1 MLDFSFFRNFYPP
14 FMKRISAQSKLL
26 ACVLGLFFFC
36 LHGRAQCEADH
47 TIVMADYYFA
57 PSELTIL
64 PGETV
69 AFVNVQGTHDV
80 NGITNTLTGE
90 SWSNPSEFYLEQT
103 EGTEEGTCMGVV
115 TFDIPGVY
123 NFDSSIGFQ
132 AQLGMLG
139 TITVDAFTLLDLMLS
154 WNNDE
159 STPSAWQSTYA
170 IQFSC
175 LSCAEALTGIS
186 EYTVFLP
193 NDDAIAELGDLMNL
207 GQFDMLAIPDF
218 QDILEYH
225 IVEGIYLAEDLEP
238 GMALPTLLGEDA
250 IVGQGA
256 GGVLTIDGAN
266 IVETNYT
273 ADNGV
278 VHIIDYGMAPSSS
291 PEATVYQIVVE
302 SPNHTLFEQE
312 LVANLL
318 NDDLIGQPVINDNED
333 APGHFTV
340 FAPTDEAILAF
351 AEENGFDDVDDL
363 FDSPDWDEILR
374 RHIVEVPLT
383 SDQLGNNGLHI
394 SYGGDAIYSFVNDEG
409 IFIENALITV
419 PDLLA
424 YNGVVHVIKEVIDF
438 NFPNP
443 IGTCGTWTLNMY
455 APSGEGWSGVMQVLV
470 DNVLVGE
477 PTVQDGFS
485 NSYAFAV
492 NEGSVVDMNYVSMF
506 AGWPGNFEVVDAEGT
521 VLFDSDSPANS
532 SFQFGSAA
540 GVYGL
545 KACEEVAPECS
556 ELKVTLYSDYDG
568 WDSASLWVYDG
579 PVIADIIGG
588 YWFNGEV
595 LIGYVDIQDGDDI
608 NFEVNGGYYPQSY
621 SYKVEDEAGNLLVEQ
636 VEQNVP
642 AENVYGVVICSES
655 GIDEESGL
663 MEVRFVPNPAKGSVL
678 LSGIATDLN
687 WKLTVRTLLG
697 QEVLFQYGRGQS
709 TLDLSRLTA
718 GTYLGQ
724 IQTQKG
730 ASLVL
735 RLVVK

>member
-170 IQFSC
+170 MQYSC

-193 NDDAIAELGDLMNL
+193 NDDAIAALGDLMNL

-608 NFEVNGGYYPQSY
+608 NFEVNGGYYPQYY
-621 SYKVEDEAGNLLVEQ
+621 SYKVEDEAGNLLVDQ
-636 VEQNVP
+636 VEQYVP
-642 AENVYGVVICSES
+642 AENVYGVFICSATE
-655 GIDEESGL
+655 IDEESGI
-663 MEVRFVPNPAKGSVL
+663 MEVRFVPNPAQGSVM
-678 LSGIATDLN
+678 LSGIAADVN
-687 WKLTVRTLLG
+687 WELTIRTLLG
-697 QEVLFQYGRGQS
+697 QEVLVHYGRGQS

-724 IQTQKG
+724 IQTQEG
-730 ASLVL
+730 NSLVL
-735 RLVVK
+735 RLVVR

>member
-1 MLDFSFFRNFYPP
+1 
-14 FMKRISAQSKLL
+14 
-26 ACVLGLFFFC
+26 
-36 LHGRAQCEADH
+36 
-47 TIVMADYYFA
+47 
-57 PSELTIL
+57 
-64 PGETV
+64 
-69 AFVNVQGTHDV
+69 
-80 NGITNTLTGE
+80 
-90 SWSNPSEFYLEQT
+90 
-103 EGTEEGTCMGVV
+103 MGVV

-170 IQFSC
+170 MQYSC

-193 NDDAIAELGDLMNL
+193 NDDAIAALGDLMNL
-207 GQFDMLAIPDF
+207 NQFDMLAIPDF
-218 QDILEYH
+218 EDILEYH
-225 IVEGIYLAEDLEP
+225 IVEGIYLAEELES

-256 GGVLTIDGAN
+256 VGGLTIDGAN

-302 SPNHTLFEQE
+302 SPSHTLFEQE

-340 FAPTDEAILAF
+340 FAPTNEAIFAF

-394 SYGGDAIYSFVNDEG
+394 SYGGDPIYSFVEDDD

-424 YNGVVHVIKEVIDF
+424 YNGVVHVINEVIDF

-443 IGTCGTWTLNMY
+443 VGTCGTWTLNMY

-556 ELKVTLYSDYDG
+556 EIKVTLYSDYDG
-568 WDSASLWVYDG
+568 WDLASLRVYDG
-579 PVIADIIGG
+579 PFIADIIGG

-621 SYKVEDEAGNLLVEQ
+621 SYKVEDEAGNLLVDQ

-642 AENVYGVVICSES
+642 AGNVYGVVICSES

>member
-1 MLDFSFFRNFYPP
+1 
-14 FMKRISAQSKLL
+14 MKLISAQSKLL
-26 ACVLGLFFFC
+26 TPVIGLFFFC

-170 IQFSC
+170 MQYSC

-193 NDDAIAELGDLMNL
+193 NDDAIAALGDLMNL
-207 GQFDMLAIPDF
+207 NQFDMLAIPDF
-218 QDILEYH
+218 EDILEYH
-225 IVEGIYLAEDLEP
+225 IVEGIYLAEELES

-250 IVGQGA
+250 IVGQVA
-256 GGVLTIDGAN
+256 GGGLTIDGAN
-266 IVETNYT
+266 IVETNYI

-302 SPNHTLFEQE
+302 SPSHTLFEQE

-318 NDDLIGQPVINDNED
+318 NDDLIGQPVINDNVD

-340 FAPTDEAILAF
+340 FAPTDEAIFAF

-394 SYGGDAIYSFVNDEG
+394 SYGGDPIYSFVEDG
-409 IFIENALITV
+409 DIFIENALITV

-443 IGTCGTWTLNMY
+443 VGTCGTWTLNMY
-455 APSGEGWSGVMQVLV
+455 APYGEGWSGVMQVLV

-521 VLFDSDSPANS
+521 VLFDSDSQSNS

-556 ELKVTLYSDYDG
+556 EIKVTLYSDYEG
-568 WDSASLWVYDG
+568 WDLASLRVYDG

-608 NFEVNGGYYPQSY
+608 NFEVNGGYEPQSY
-621 SYKVEDEAGNLLVEQ
+621 SYKVEDEAGNLLVDQ

-663 MEVRFVPNPAKGSVL
+663 MEVRFVPNPAKGSVM
-678 LSGIATDLN
+678 LSGIAADVN

-697 QEVLFQYGRGQS
+697 QEVLIQFGRGQS

-724 IQTQKG
+724 IQTQED

-735 RLVVK
+735 RLVVR

>member
-1 MLDFSFFRNFYPP
+1 M
-14 FMKRISAQSKLL
+14 KLL
-26 ACVLGLFFFC
+26 TLIICLFCFC
-36 LHGRAQCEADH
+36 LHSRSQCDADH

-57 PSELTIL
+57 PTDLVIL

-69 AFVNVQGTHDV
+69 AFINVQGTHDV
-80 NGITNTLTGE
+80 NGITNSLTGE
-90 SWSNPSEFYLEQT
+90 SWGNPTEFYLEQT
-103 EGTEEGTCMGVV
+103 EGTEDGTCMGVV
-115 TFDIPGVY
+115 TFDVPGVY

-132 AQLGMLG
+132 AQLGMVG
-139 TITVDAFTLLDLMLS
+139 SITVDAFTLLDLMLS
-154 WNNDE
+154 WNGDE
-159 STPSAWQSTYA
+159 SAPNAWQSTYA
-170 IQFSC
+170 MQYSC
-175 LSCAEALTGIS
+175 PSCAEALTGIE

-193 NDDAIAELGDLMNL
+193 NDDAIAALGDLMNL
-207 GQFDMLAIPDF
+207 NQFDMLAIPDF

-225 IVEGIYLAEDLEP
+225 IVEGIYLADDIEP
-238 GMALPTLLGEDA
+238 GISLPTLLGENA

-256 GGVLTIDGAN
+256 GGGLTIDGAN

-302 SPNHTLFEQE
+302 SPSHTLFEQE

-340 FAPTDEAILAF
+340 FAPTDEAIFAF

-394 SYGGDAIYSFVNDEG
+394 SYGGDPIYSFVNDEG

-424 YNGVVHVIKEVIDF
+424 YNGVVHVINEVIDF

-455 APSGEGWSGVMQVLV
+455 APSGEGWSGMMQVFV
-470 DNVLVGE
+470 DNVLMGE

-556 ELKVTLYSDYDG
+556 EIKVTLYSDYEG
-568 WDSASLWVYDG
+568 WDLASLRVYDG

-621 SYKVEDEAGNLLVEQ
+621 SYKVEDEAGNLLVDQ

-663 MEVRFVPNPAKGSVL
+663 MEVRFVPNPAKGSVM
-678 LSGIATDLN
+678 LSGIAADVN
-687 WKLTVRTLLG
+687 WKLTVRTILG
-697 QEVLFQYGRGQS
+697 QEVLIQFGRGQS

-724 IQTQKG
+724 IQTQEG

-735 RLVVK
+735 RLVVR

>member
-170 IQFSC
+170 MQYSC

-608 NFEVNGGYYPQSY
+608 NFEVNGGYYPQYY
-621 SYKVEDEAGNLLVEQ
+621 SYKVEDEAGNLLVDQ
-636 VEQNVP
+636 VEQYVP
-642 AENVYGVVICSES
+642 AENVYGVFICSATE
-655 GIDEESGL
+655 IDEESGI
-663 MEVRFVPNPAKGSVL
+663 MEVRFVPNPAQGSVM
-678 LSGIATDLN
+678 LSGIAADVN
-687 WKLTVRTLLG
+687 WELTIRTLLG
-697 QEVLFQYGRGQS
+697 QEILVHYGRGQS

-724 IQTQKG
+724 IQTQEG
-730 ASLVL
+730 NSLVL
-735 RLVVK
+735 RLVVR

>member
-1 MLDFSFFRNFYPP
+1 
-14 FMKRISAQSKLL
+14 
-26 ACVLGLFFFC
+26 
-36 LHGRAQCEADH
+36 
-47 TIVMADYYFA
+47 MADYYFA
-57 PSELTIL
+57 PTDLVIL

-69 AFVNVQGTHDV
+69 AFINVQGTHNV
-80 NGITNTLTGE
+80 NGITNSLTGE
-90 SWSNPSEFYLEQT
+90 SWGNPTEFYLEQT
-103 EGTEEGTCMGVV
+103 EGTEDGTCMGVV
-115 TFDIPGVY
+115 TFNVPGVY

-132 AQLGMLG
+132 AQLGMVG
-139 TITVDAFTLLDLMLS
+139 SITVDAFTLLDLMLS
-154 WNNDE
+154 WNGDE
-159 STPSAWQSTYA
+159 SAPSAWQSTYA
-170 IQFSC
+170 MQYSC
-175 LSCAEALTGIS
+175 LSCAEALTGID

-193 NDDAIAELGDLMNL
+193 NDDAIAALGDLMNL
-207 GQFDMLAIPDF
+207 NQFDMLAIPDF

-225 IVEGIYLAEDLEP
+225 IVEGIYLADVLEP
-238 GMALPTLLGEDA
+238 GMSLPTLLGEDA

-256 GGVLTIDGAN
+256 GGGLTIDGAN

-291 PEATVYQIVVE
+291 PEATVYQIIVE
-302 SPNHTLFEQE
+302 SPSHTLFEQE

-340 FAPTDEAILAF
+340 FAPTDEALFAF

-394 SYGGDAIYSFVNDEG
+394 SYGGDPIYSFVNDEG

-424 YNGVVHVIKEVIDF
+424 YNGVVHVINEVIDF

-455 APSGEGWSGVMQVLV
+455 APSGEGWSGMMQVLV

-556 ELKVTLYSDYDG
+556 EIKVTLYSDYEG
-568 WDSASLWVYDG
+568 WDLASLRVYDG

-621 SYKVEDEAGNLLVEQ
+621 SYKVEDEAGNLLVDQ

-663 MEVRFVPNPAKGSVL
+663 MEVRFVPNPAKGSVM
-678 LSGIATDLN
+678 LSGIAADVN

-697 QEVLFQYGRGQS
+697 QEVLIQFGRGQS

-724 IQTQKG
+724 IQTQEG

-735 RLVVK
+735 RLVVR

>member
-1 MLDFSFFRNFYPP
+1 
-14 FMKRISAQSKLL
+14 
-26 ACVLGLFFFC
+26 
-36 LHGRAQCEADH
+36 
-47 TIVMADYYFA
+47 MADYYFA
-57 PSELTIL
+57 PTDLAIL

-69 AFVNVQGTHDV
+69 AFINVQGTHDV
-80 NGITNTLTGE
+80 NGITNSLTGE
-90 SWSNPSEFYLEQT
+90 SWGNPTEFYLEQT
-103 EGTEEGTCMGVV
+103 EGTEDGTCMGVV
-115 TFDIPGVY
+115 TFDVPGVY

-132 AQLGMLG
+132 AQLGMVG
-139 TITVDAFTLLDLMLS
+139 SITVDAFTLLDLMLS
-154 WNNDE
+154 WNGDE
-159 STPSAWQSTYA
+159 SAPNAWQSTYA
-170 IQFSC
+170 MQYSC
-175 LSCAEALTGIS
+175 PSCAEALTGIE

-193 NDDAIAELGDLMNL
+193 NDDAIAALGDLMNL
-207 GQFDMLAIPDF
+207 NQFDMLAIPDF

-225 IVEGIYLAEDLEP
+225 IVEGIYLADDIEP
-238 GMALPTLLGEDA
+238 GMSLPTLLGENA

-256 GGVLTIDGAN
+256 GGGLTIDGAN

-302 SPNHTLFEQE
+302 SPSHTLFEQE

-340 FAPTDEAILAF
+340 FAPTDEAIFAF

-394 SYGGDAIYSFVNDEG
+394 SYGGDPIYSFVNDEG

-424 YNGVVHVIKEVIDF
+424 YNGVVHVINEVIDF

-455 APSGEGWSGVMQVLV
+455 APSGEGWSGMMQVFV
-470 DNVLVGE
+470 DNVLMGE

-556 ELKVTLYSDYDG
+556 EIKVTLYSDYEG
-568 WDSASLWVYDG
+568 WDLASLRVYDG

-621 SYKVEDEAGNLLVEQ
+621 SYKVEDEAGNLLVDQ

-655 GIDEESGL
+655 FIDEESGL
-663 MEVRFVPNPAKGSVL
+663 MEVRFVPNPAKGSVM
-678 LSGIATDLN
+678 LSGIAADVN

-697 QEVLFQYGRGQS
+697 QEVLIQFGRGQS

-724 IQTQKG
+724 IQTQEG

-735 RLVVK
+735 RLVVR

>member
-1 MLDFSFFRNFYPP
+1 
-14 FMKRISAQSKLL
+14 MKLISTQSKLL
-26 ACVLGLFFFC
+26 TCVLGLFFFC

-132 AQLGMLG
+132 SQLGMIG

-170 IQFSC
+170 MQYSC

-193 NDDAIAELGDLMNL
+193 NDDAIAALGDLMNL

-218 QDILEYH
+218 EDILEYH
-225 IVEGIYLAEDLEP
+225 IVEGIYLAEELES

-302 SPNHTLFEQE
+302 SPSHTLFEQE

-340 FAPTDEAILAF
+340 FAPTDEAIFAF

-383 SDQLGNNGLHI
+383 SYQLGNNGLHI
-394 SYGGDAIYSFVNDEG
+394 SYGGDPIYSFVNDEG

-438 NFPNP
+438 NFLNP
-443 IGTCGTWTLNMY
+443 VGTCGTWTLNMY
-455 APSGEGWSGVMQVLV
+455 APYGEGWSGVMQVLV

-621 SYKVEDEAGNLLVEQ
+621 SYKVEDEEGSLLVDQ

-642 AENVYGVVICSES
+642 AENVYGVFICSATD
-655 GIDEESGL
+655 IDEESGL
-663 MEVRFVPNPAKGSVL
+663 MEVRFVPNPAIGSVM
-678 LSGIATDLN
+678 LSGIAADVN
-687 WKLTVRTLLG
+687 WELTVRTLLG
-697 QEVLFQYGRGQS
+697 QEVLFQFGRGQS
-709 TLDLSRLTA
+709 TLDLSRLTS

-724 IQTQKG
+724 IQTQEG
-730 ASLVL
+730 TSLVL
-735 RLVVK
+735 RLVVR